1 MKKQMIISALLVT
14 GVLQT
19 QALESKIELKAPW
32 TVNVEVKDGGKTVSQ
47 SFTIDPSPVK
57 SVEREVY
64 KDIKAWNPKN
74 AAWQQQALS
83 AIKSQE
89 CNTFNILKKDSLR
102 LTDESGKTVY
112 VRGKDYE
119 ADEAKGTFGKLGDP
133 ATPFPV
139 VAGYQYQPRRL
150 DSIILTADGKL
161 ALIKGEPRISV
172 PEMPAIASGD
182 RRIANIYIR
191 GAVDGLTANDIYPVN
206 PPVYAASSDVA
217 EKLLPKTLAKLRN
230 GEKIKIV
237 AYGDSVTDGNYLPDQ
252 KSQRWQSQ
260 TVELLKKRFPKADI
274 ELVTVAKGGKN
285 SSYFVDG
292 ENLFAQQLLTQKP
305 DLVIQEFVN
314 DSWISRPDFDKYYPY
329 YLKEFRANNI
339 EWIIIAPHFV
349 YGMDERKSDPRPYVK
364 MIKEFAAQNN
374 IALADGSL
382 RFNQIHQAG
391 IPLDTLMLNSFNHP
405 DPRGMKLFAES
416 ILALFPEQ

>member
-1 MKKQMIISALLVT
+1 MKSQIILSALLMGGPVIF
-14 GVLQT
+14 
-19 QALESKIELKAPW
+19 AIESKIEVKTPW
-32 TVNVEVKDGGKTVSQ
+32 TIAVEVKDNGKTLSQ
-47 SFTIDPSPVK
+47 NFTIDPSPVK
-57 SVEREVY
+57 TVEREVY
-64 KDIKAWNPKN
+64 KDIKVWNPKH
-74 AAWQQQALS
+74 AAWQQQAL
-83 AIKSQE
+83 ATVKSQE

-119 ADEAKGTFGKLGDP
+119 ADEARGTFGKLENSAVTFP
-133 ATPFPV
+133 AI
-139 VAGYQYQPRRL
+139 ASYQYQPRRL
-150 DSIILTADGKL
+150 DSIVLTADGKL
-161 ALIKGEPRISV
+161 ALIKGEPRINV
-172 PEMPAIASGD
+172 PEMPAIAPGD
-182 RRIANIYIR
+182 RRIANIYLR
-191 GAVDGLTANDIYPVN
+191 GAVDGITANDIFPVN
-206 PPVYAASSDVA
+206 PPVYPVCSDVA

-292 ENLFAQQLLTQKP
+292 DNLFARQLLTQKP

-314 DSWISRPDFDKYYPY
+314 DSWISQPDFDKYYPY
-329 YLKEFRANNI
+329 YLKEFKAGNT
-339 EWIIIAPHFV
+339 EWILLTPHYI
-349 YGMDERKSDPRPYVK
+349 YGMDERKDDPRPYVK
-364 MIKEFAAQNN
+364 MLKDFTAQNN

-382 RFNQIHQAG
+382 RFHQIHQAG

-405 DPRGMKLFAES
+405 DQRGMKLFAES